1 MSIEMDECEEDIENV
16 YTDLSD
22 VDSNADDDFYIHD
35 LDIDVQ
41 SNSTISSI
49 ETNRNDVRVGNSL
62 QTNLRYFIF
71 I

>member
-1 MSIEMDECEEDIENV
+1 MDECEEDIENV

>member
-1 MSIEMDECEEDIENV
+1 MDECEEDIENV

-22 VDSNADDDFYIHD
+22 VDSNADDDFYNHD
-35 LDIDVQ
+35 LDFGVQ

-49 ETNRNDVRVGNSL
+49 ETNRNDTNVGNSL